1 MRSSR
6 MRGYGS
12 WCMGWREAERK
23 PSPPSSEGPGIFFFA
38 FMALVVFS
46 CAKVAIETGN
56 PMSFLLGLAVVVGIF
71 QGIKS

>member
-23 PSPPSSEGPGIFFFA
+23 PSPPSGGPGIFFFA

-46 CAKVAIETGN
+46 CVKVAIETGN
-56 PMSFLLGLAVVVGIF
+56 PMAFLIGLAVVAGIF
-71 QGIKS
+71 QGMKS